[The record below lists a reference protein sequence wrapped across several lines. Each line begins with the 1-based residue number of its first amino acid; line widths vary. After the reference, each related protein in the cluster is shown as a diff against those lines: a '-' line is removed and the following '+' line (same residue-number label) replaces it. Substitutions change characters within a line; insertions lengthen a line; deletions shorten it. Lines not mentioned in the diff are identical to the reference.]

1 MFQEF
6 VEWVRDQLSSNEF
19 ATGGLIVVGA
29 STVLYVARTLPLQ
42 LWNFL
47 ERRFTLYIE
56 VRQPDPLFDWI
67 GEWVTQVTSRATR
80 LSAITTLRGFRKE
93 RLAIVLVPGVGLHL
107 LRYGRSLFVLYR
119 VRQDP
124 GAGSPGASSR
134 SDAWG
139 LERESYVLYGL
150 RTSRGDALRL
160 LEDVRASKLKDEGD
174 GPDVYVAKGW
184 GGWERVF
191 RAAYRSID
199 SVVLGRGIAEASL
212 ERCRHF
218 LNSRDEYARMGIPWR
233 MGMLLCGPPGNGK
246 TSFITALASELHLDV
261 GILNLAEG
269 DLSDSVL
276 LELLGGAREMI
287 VIIEDVDALYDGRI
301 KVEAG
306 KTISFSGLLN
316 AIDGVAAGA
325 GRIVVLTTNHP
336 EKLDPALI
344 RRGRIDMRVEVR
356 APDEEQLLRLWERF
370 MPGVAGEARA
380 EFVRRYRGTSMAD
393 AQDALVCVWRDAK
406 HPSADTQAVPQREPL
421 AFALFD
427 NEAQP
432 VDRSCAV
439 GK

>member
-1 MFQEF
+1 MLQQLL
-6 VEWVRDQLSSNEF
+6 EWTRNQLSNNEF

-29 STVLYVARTLPLQ
+29 STLLYVARTLPVH
-42 LWNFL
+42 LWEML
-47 ERRFTLYIE
+47 ERRITLYIE

-80 LSAITTLRGFRKE
+80 LSAITTLRGYRKE

-124 GAGSPGASSR
+124 SAGSPGAPSR
-134 SDAWG
+134 GDAWG

-150 RTSRGDALRL
+150 RTSRGDALQL

-191 RAAYRSID
+191 RAAYRPID
-199 SVVLGRGIAEASL
+199 SVVLRKGVAEASL
-212 ERCRHF
+212 ERCRRF
-218 LNSRDEYARMGIPWR
+218 LNSRDEYARVGIPWR

-246 TSFITALASELHLDV
+246 TSFITALASELRLDV

-344 RRGRIDMRVEVR
+344 RRGRVDVHVEVR
-356 APDEEQLLRLWERF
+356 PPDEEQLLRLWERF
-370 MPGVAGEARA
+370 MPGVAGTART
-380 EFVRRYRGTSMAD
+380 EFVQEYCGKSMAD
-393 AQDALVCVWRDAK
+393 AQDALVREWRRATGDLVAESQADSQKAVAIAVLADEASDAHASCVFTK
-406 HPSADTQAVPQREPL
+406 
-421 AFALFD
+421 
-427 NEAQP
+427 
-432 VDRSCAV
+432 
-439 GK
+439 